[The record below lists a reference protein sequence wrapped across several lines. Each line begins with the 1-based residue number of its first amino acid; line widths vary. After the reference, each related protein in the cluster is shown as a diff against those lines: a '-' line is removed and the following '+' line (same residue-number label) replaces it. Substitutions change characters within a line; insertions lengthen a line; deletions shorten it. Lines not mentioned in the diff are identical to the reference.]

1 MLTHGR
7 TIDLTIH
14 YGYAGLAERS
24 DDDKAW
30 EFFIEEV
37 SYWIRRN
44 SSYRCR
50 HNCFRRNIRF
60 RS

>member
-1 MLTHGR
+1 MRLDPLDAYPWSDYT
-7 TIDLTIH
+7 LTIH

-37 SYWIRRN
+37 VIDPALLIQ
-44 SSYRCR
+44 
-50 HNCFRRNIRF
+50 F
-60 RS
+60 